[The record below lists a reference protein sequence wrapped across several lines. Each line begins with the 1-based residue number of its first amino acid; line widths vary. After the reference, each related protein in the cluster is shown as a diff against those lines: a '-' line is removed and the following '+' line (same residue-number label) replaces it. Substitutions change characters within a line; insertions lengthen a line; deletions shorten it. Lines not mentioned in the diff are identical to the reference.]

1 MYTHNRTNAEFHNFP
16 TASWCTKFCFHTALH
31 MNCNENMCVH
41 GLYLRQPKCQMCV
54 YLHESKKNNSE
65 CGPILN
71 HEK

>member
-1 MYTHNRTNAEFHNFP
+1 
-16 TASWCTKFCFHTALH
+16 

-54 YLHESKKNNSE
+54 YLHESKKKNSE

-71 HEK
+71 HEKRSGPVQHVSDRVVGSH

>member
-1 MYTHNRTNAEFHNFP
+1 
-16 TASWCTKFCFHTALH
+16 

-54 YLHESKKNNSE
+54 YLHESKKNSE
-65 CGPILN
+65 CGPILI